1 MQEAGRGGRDK
12 KHAISYVLYD
22 STEYIHFTI
31 DKIND
36 IRFIASKYN
45 GFDPVWLESYVNKFV
60 LRSDLISLCRRNS
73 CSEEN
78 AGTILSI
85 CKEKGFIENVDKNI
99 DLWFHNN
106 SFRGL
111 YKEKVVLLEMT
122 DRILNVKP
130 GYIQSVQGQLIE
142 ETGNSD
148 IVLKLDVTLLSR
160 KSG

>member
-1 MQEAGRGGRDK
+1 M
-12 KHAISYVLYD
+12 
-22 STEYIHFTI
+22 
-31 DKIND
+31 
-36 IRFIASKYN
+36 
-45 GFDPVWLESYVNKFV
+45 
-60 LRSDLISLCRRNS
+60 RSDLISLCRRNS

-148 IVLKLDVTLLSR
+148 IVLKLDVNKNAIKVLYKVKGKDKLIAITDGIEAKHLPD
-160 KSG
+160 GQYQ